1 MATSYLEDKSK
12 YRANQWATTWSGE
25 APPEVDAKIGRK
37 DPTYITAV
45 EVTPTV
51 SGTTLRTNYR

>member
-1 MATSYLEDKSK
+1 MADSYLEDKSK
-12 YRANQWATTWSGE
+12 YRSGE
-25 APPEVDAKIGRK
+25 VSYTIDDIIGRK
-37 DPTYITAV
+37 TPTYITAV